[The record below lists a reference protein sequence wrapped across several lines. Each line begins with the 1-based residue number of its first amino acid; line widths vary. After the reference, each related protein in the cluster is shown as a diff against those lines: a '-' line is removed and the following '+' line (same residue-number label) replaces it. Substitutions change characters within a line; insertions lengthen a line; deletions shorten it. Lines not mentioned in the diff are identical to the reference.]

1 MAISFF
7 NCTCMTV
14 AHEVGSRLN
23 KFKRKRKNS
32 TTRAR
37 PGHSRL
43 HNRFIAPPTALI
55 LGLPFR
61 HMCALRMQNVHSKC
75 FKQHDSYASHSLEV
89 TCRGS
94 RCGCDIDIDELILP
108 KFYHST
114 GLFKNMNLSAIA
126 ALKAIHCNVIRISKL
141 P

>member
-1 MAISFF
+1 
-7 NCTCMTV
+7 
-14 AHEVGSRLN
+14 
-23 KFKRKRKNS
+23 
-32 TTRAR
+32 
-37 PGHSRL
+37 
-43 HNRFIAPPTALI
+43 
-55 LGLPFR
+55 
-61 HMCALRMQNVHSKC
+61 MCALRMQNVHSKC

-126 ALKAIHCNVIRISKL
+126 ASKRYTATSFGYQSYLKWAVKRIKISFSTKHDESFMWTLIFINHVILSSKVFGAQDFKQRFLSFDAHISHFKL
-141 P
+141 KVQ